1 MFDISTYLNRLDLNK
16 DTANQV
22 IKDFD
27 MFGLEITFSGNAYN
41 AYEELFEQIHPHME
55 KLITGNRQKFMGI
68 LYRIDLSEEQIK
80 KAINENYSEPFSEII
95 TDLVIKRE
103 LQKVVIRKQYK
114 KWAENC
120 IQMHLDVKIIR
131 SVALQSIFKLAV
143 PLP

>member
-1 MFDISTYLNRLDLNK
+1 MFDPSLYINRLDLIK

-27 MFGLEITFSGNAYN
+27 MFGLEIKFSGNAYN
-41 AYEELFEQIHPHME
+41 AYEELFDQIQPHIE
-55 KLITGNRQKFMGI
+55 KLININQQKFFGI

-80 KAINENYSEPFSEII
+80 KAVNDNLSEPFSHII

-114 KWAENC
+114 A
-120 IQMHLDVKIIR
+120 
-131 SVALQSIFKLAV
+131 
-143 PLP
+143 